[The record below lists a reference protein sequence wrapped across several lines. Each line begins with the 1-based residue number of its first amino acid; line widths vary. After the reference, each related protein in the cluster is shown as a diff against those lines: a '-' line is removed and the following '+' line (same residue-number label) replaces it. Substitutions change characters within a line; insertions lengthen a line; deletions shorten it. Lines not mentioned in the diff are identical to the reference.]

1 MMMQFLT
8 PIPVIVEEGKRGFA
22 LYVTNSGNFE
32 NDVWCICLCDGGIVR
47 HYKSNQIKIEQNAT
61 FEIKKTDESS

>member
-22 LYVTNSGNFE
+22 LYVTN
-32 NDVWCICLCDGGIVR
+32 ICLCDGGIVR